1 MTSPSPDPAF
11 DLRPLVRRLGKL
23 PAAWQRRDLV
33 DFCLADGIRVVNFRY
48 ASFDGK
54 LRELRL
60 PVSSRAY
67 LDRILAAGE
76 RVDGSSLFHGLFATG
91 QSDLYVV
98 PVYRWAFLD
107 PWASDELHV
116 VCRFADAHGAPCAL
130 TPDNLLASLAAQLRA
145 DTGLALHA
153 LAELELY
160 LILERADHRFTGR
173 SQRNYHQSAPYLHG
187 RAIADEIL
195 RQAAAI
201 SGCVKYAH
209 GEVGY
214 IDQLASGDPELD
226 GRRVEQYEIEL
237 DLAPIEDLGCWLG
250 VLRWL
255 VRAVAAR
262 HGASATFV
270 PKLDEGM
277 AGSGMHVHLALLEPG
292 PAVRPA
298 APSESAYRR
307 PVAARDRERT
317 RTTGGADGEPGGT
330 VAGHGPASDPA
341 TATEGVNRMRAG
353 DGSLS
358 PAALGLVG
366 GLLRHAPALTAFGNT
381 VAGSYLRLVPN
392 QEAPTRLSW
401 GRRDRSAL
409 IRVPLD
415 FATANRLDRVMN
427 PGEEGPYPEGLARP
441 TVEIRSPDG
450 SAFPQLLLAGL
461 TAAILD
467 GLTDPG
473 AVELARLAEAGGDG
487 TAGSAAGAPA
497 TEGATTGL
505 GRLPR
510 SAVEAGEFLAAAR
523 GFWERQGFAPALLDR
538 VIAQLSA
545 EADDDLAD
553 RLRRL
558 PAAERLAE
566 SRRLMHKDL
575 HKH

>member
-1 MTSPSPDPAF
+1 MTSPAADPTF
-11 DLRPLVRRLGKL
+11 DLRPLVRRLGKP

-60 PVSSRAY
+60 PVANRAY

-76 RVDGSSLFHGLFATG
+76 RVDGSSLFHGLFPTG
-91 QSDLYVV
+91 RSDLYVV

-116 VCRFADAHGAPCAL
+116 VCRFADAEGAPCAL
-130 TPDNLLASLAAQLRA
+130 TPDNLLADLAGRLRQR
-145 DTGLALHA
+145 TGLALHA

-187 RAIADEIL
+187 RAIADEML

-201 SGCVKYAH
+201 SGAVKYAH

-214 IDQLASGDPELD
+214 IDQLASSDPELD
-226 GRRVEQYEIEL
+226 GRRVEQYELEL
-237 DLAPIEDLGCWLG
+237 DLLPIEDLGCWLG

-255 VRAVAAR
+255 IRAIADR

-277 AGSGMHVHLALLEPG
+277 AGSGMHVHLALYDET
-292 PAVRPA
+292 A
-298 APSESAYRR
+298 
-307 PVAARDRERT
+307 
-317 RTTGGADGEPGGT
+317 GAGDGR
-330 VAGHGPASDPA
+330 
-341 TATEGVNRMRAG
+341 NRMRTAG
-353 DGSLS
+353 GALS
-358 PAALGLVG
+358 EPALALVG
-366 GLLRHAPALTAFGNT
+366 GLLRHAPSLTAFGNT

-401 GRRDRSAL
+401 GASDRSAL
-409 IRVPLD
+409 LRVPLD
-415 FATANRLDRVMN
+415 FATAARLDRAMN
-427 PGEEGPYPEGLARP
+427 PGEDGPYPEQLARP
-441 TVEIRSPDG
+441 TIEIRSPDG

-467 GLTDPG
+467 GLTDSA
-473 AVELARLAEAGGDG
+473 AVALARRAAADGGGTAGEPSAEAGE
-487 TAGSAAGAPA
+487 TV
-497 TEGATTGL
+497 EGL

-510 SAVEAGEFLAAAR
+510 SAVEAGELLARAR
-523 GFWERQGFAPALLDR
+523 DFYQAQGFAPALLDR
-538 VIAQLSA
+538 VIAQLRA

-558 PAAERLAE
+558 PAAERLTE